1 LTGNVEGAGNG
12 CKAFGPAGE
21 DLLFTAIDMQL
32 DAVAVVF
39 DFVNPLV
46 PFGVF
51 GFRVASWGLMNPGI
65 SKRLITTQLT
75 KSPPKLSNGGQCTRT
90 FPTNP

>member
-51 GFRVASWGLMNPGI
+51 GFRVAS
-65 SKRLITTQLT
+65 
-75 KSPPKLSNGGQCTRT
+75 
-90 FPTNP
+90 